1 MIVIFFEKRLIQRII
16 IQRTK
21 LISDKFEIQNTK
33 VPSVSL

>member
-1 MIVIFFEKRLIQRII
+1 MIVIFFEKQRII